1 MKTIGNRAY
10 LTELAEIID
19 PAHTAVL
26 VIDQQNDFSHPKG
39 YYAEVL
45 KLDVSMTRALT
56 APINEL
62 TAAARAKGAMVIF
75 TQFVIGRGFTTD
87 SPMWLGMHANA
98 GLKSLDQERF
108 YTVEGSWGA
117 QLCEDVIVAP
127 TDHIIRKY
135 RSSAFKDTALE
146 FLLKQRGIKTLII
159 AGQVTEGCVENTIRA
174 SRDADYYTV
183 LAKDAIG
190 STSKERHDRVMA
202 GWLGRTPCPTTAEIV
217 AVWSGGG

>member
-1 MKTIGNRAY
+1 
-10 LTELAEIID
+10 
-19 PAHTAVL
+19 
-26 VIDQQNDFSHPKG
+26 
-39 YYAEVL
+39 
-45 KLDVSMTRALT
+45 MTRALT

-127 TDHIIRKY
+127 TDHIIKKY